1 MIKPLNH
8 QKREERDRG
17 IQAAISPSFLHQIL
31 TSNPPWMRKWE
42 RKRMESRDS
51 RGEVSK
57 QINCFDF
64 QLECLQS
71 SKNISLYRV
80 FDRNRPIEMIDGYD
94 ETVHDGP
101 FWKISWPS
109 NRDEGLRSIR
119 AISVLKRLDLSPLD
133 RDPTITMLPAR
144 SHLVR
149 YNADFK
155 ARAFWWSRWSTSAS
169 DQRPIFR
176 ASSDPTLH
184 NWPRHLP

>member
-1 MIKPLNH
+1 MRS
-8 QKREERDRG
+8 RE
-17 IQAAISPSFLHQIL
+17 
-31 TSNPPWMRKWE
+31 T
-42 RKRMESRDS
+42 

-57 QINCFDF
+57 QIKMLDF

-80 FDRNRPIEMIDGYD
+80 FYRNRSIEMIEGYD
-94 ETVHDGP
+94 ATVHDGP

-109 NRDEGLRSIR
+109 DHDEGLRSIR
-119 AISVLKRLDLSPLD
+119 TINVLKRLDLSPLD

-155 ARAFWWSRWSTSAS
+155 ARAFWWSRWSVSAF

-184 NWPRHLP
+184 DWPRHLHLKNIVWISPTRNKIE